1 MKSRN
6 CEILIHNCEI
16 NLRNIFSYVKPCF
29 CKLMALTLNLI
40 SGLMSCLQLNNLH
53 KPIINHIRSTVTETA
68 MSHVY
73 CKQLFIFFFLH
84 LSFLLYFF
92 KYSFFHVLH
101 SEHWNSFRQHST
113 SWWSV
118 MLNFLESHN
127 ALQHVSIQTHNIMDT
142 EHPWWTTYCSL
153 LFVFFGE

>member
-1 MKSRN
+1 MVRGRVKVAVTHNYEMKSRN

-29 CKLMALTLNLI
+29 CKLMVLTLNLI

-73 CKQLFIFFFLH
+73 CKQLFI
-84 LSFLLYFF
+84 YFF
-92 KYSFFHVLH
+92 YICHFCYIFS
-101 SEHWNSFRQHST
+101 ST
-113 SWWSV
+113 
-118 MLNFLESHN
+118 
-127 ALQHVSIQTHNIMDT
+127 
-142 EHPWWTTYCSL
+142 
-153 LFVFFGE
+153 VFFMYSILNTEIVSDSIPPVDDP